1 MNTARDEFRAAF
13 VSLKIPEYRTLWWA
27 GVFSFMSVQMQFVLR
42 GILAWDL
49 TRREGALGLVYFFF
63 GLSMLIATPFGGVAA
78 DRFPRRTTLLVTQS
92 MIFAGAALMG
102 LAVVTD
108 LIQFWMVVVAGVIQ
122 GVAFGFYGPARVAFA
137 ADLVGREQLGNAIT
151 LSLLSMS
158 GTRVIAPSL
167 AGVLAGV
174 AFFGVGGAYLI
185 SSLFSFCS
193 LVAIWRLPSIPIDN
207 PSTRRP
213 VADIKLGVQ
222 YVRANPSLRRLVVAS
237 VAIIM
242 FGFNYVAFL
251 PAMVKDV
258 FGLDGDQ
265 GNAWIGLLSM
275 ASAIGAVAVSIPL
288 ASRADGARAKW
299 LMAMSGFLFGGSV
312 IALAA
317 TPGIWLAFA
326 VIIVIGAATTTY
338 QSLSNT
344 LALQMTETAFQG
356 RVQSIMQLSFAA
368 FGMMAL
374 PLGVLA
380 EFITLRWTIAVMG
393 GVAVA
398 ASAIYWSLEMV
409 SKSDKEPLADEE
421 PLVDDEPLADD
432 EPQVTV
438 AEPAVPPSAG
448 SPMPP
453 VRTR

>member
-1 MNTARDEFRAAF
+1 MNARSEFSAAF

-49 TRREGALGLVYFFF
+49 TEREGALGLVYFFF
-63 GLSMLIATPFGGVAA
+63 GLSMLISTPFGGVVA
-78 DRFPRRTTLLVTQS
+78 DRFPRRNTLLVTQG
-92 MIFAGAALMG
+92 MIFVGATLMG

-108 LIQFWMVVVAGVIQ
+108 LIQFWMVLVAGVIQ

-185 SSLFSFCS
+185 SAAFSFFS
-193 LVAIWRLPSIPIDN
+193 LMAIWRLPVVPITN
-207 PSTRRP
+207 PSKRKP

-222 YVRANPSLRRLVVAS
+222 YVAGKPPLRRLVFAS

-258 FGLDGDQ
+258 FGIAEESGDR
-265 GNAWIGLLSM
+265 WIGILSM

-288 ASRADGARAKW
+288 ASRADSAGAKW
-299 LMAMSGFLFGGSV
+299 LMAMSGFVFGGAV
-312 IALAA
+312 VALAA
-317 TPGIWLAFA
+317 TPNIYVAFA
-326 VIIVIGAATTTY
+326 VIIVIGGATTVY

-344 LALQMTETAFQG
+344 LALQMSEDAFQG

-368 FGMMAL
+368 FGMLAL

-380 EFITLRWTIAVMG
+380 EAITLRWTIVVMG
-393 GVAVA
+393 GVAFA
-398 ASAIYWSLEMV
+398 ASAIYWMLEMI
-409 SKSDKEPLADEE
+409 DKDTEK
-421 PLVDDEPLADD
+421 
-432 EPQVTV
+432 
-438 AEPAVPPSAG
+438 PSAPG
-448 SPMPP
+448 ETDVVAPTTP
-453 VRTR
+453 VAGN

>member
-1 MNTARDEFRAAF
+1 MKDSSTFSTAFA
-13 VSLKIPEYRTLWWA
+13 SLKIPEYRTLWWA

-49 TRREGALGLVYFFF
+49 TEREGALGLVYFFF
-63 GLSMLIATPFGGVAA
+63 GLSMLISTPFGGVVA
-78 DRFPRRTTLLVTQS
+78 DRFPRRNTLLVTQG
-92 MIFAGAALMG
+92 MIFVGAALMG

-108 LIQFWMVVVAGVIQ
+108 LIQFWMVLVAGVIQ

-137 ADLVGREQLGNAIT
+137 ADLVGRDQLGNAIT

-185 SSLFSFCS
+185 SAFFSFFS
-193 LVAIWRLPSIPIDN
+193 LVAIWRLPVVAISN
-207 PSTRRP
+207 PSTRKP

-222 YVRANPSLRRLVVAS
+222 YVASKPPLRRLVFAS

-258 FGLDGDQ
+258 FEVTGDS
-265 GNAWIGLLSM
+265 GDRWIGILSM

-288 ASRADGARAKW
+288 ASRADSAGAKW
-299 LMAMSGFLFGGSV
+299 LMAMSGFAFGGGV
-312 IALAA
+312 VALAA
-317 TPGIWLAFA
+317 SPNIFVAFG
-326 VIIVIGAATTTY
+326 VIVVIGAATTIY

-344 LALQMTETAFQG
+344 LALQMSEDAFQG

-368 FGMMAL
+368 FGMLAL
-374 PLGVLA
+374 PLGILA
-380 EFITLRWTIAVMG
+380 EVITLRWTIVVMG
-393 GVAVA
+393 GVAFA
-398 ASAIYWSLEMV
+398 ASAVYWMLEMV
-409 SKSDKEPLADEE
+409 SSGDG
-421 PLVDDEPLADD
+421 
-432 EPQVTV
+432 
-438 AEPAVPPSAG
+438 AEPAVVDAEAAPAG
-448 SPMPP
+448 AP
-453 VRTR
+453 VAGNESGTARPHSVS

>member
-1 MNTARDEFRAAF
+1 MSAARAEFRAAF

-27 GVFSFMSVQMQFVLR
+27 GLFSFMSVQMQFVLR

-49 TRREGALGLVYFFF
+49 TEREGALGLVYFCF
-63 GLSMLIATPFGGVAA
+63 GLSMLISTPFGGVAA
-78 DRFPRRTTLLVTQS
+78 DRFPRRTTLLVTQA
-92 MIFAGAALMG
+92 MILAGAALMG
-102 LAVVTD
+102 LAVITD
-108 LIQFWMVVVAGVIQ
+108 LIQFWMVLVAGVIQ

-137 ADLVGREQLGNAIT
+137 ADLVGRDQLGNAIT

-158 GTRVIAPSL
+158 GTRVFAPSL

-185 SSLFSFCS
+185 SSVFSFFS
-193 LVAIWRLPSIPIDN
+193 LVAIWRLPSIPITN
-207 PSTRRP
+207 PSRRKP
-213 VADIKLGVQ
+213 VDDIKQGVR
-222 YVRANPSLRRLVVAS
+222 YVAGKPSLRRLVFAS

-242 FGFNYVAFL
+242 FGFNYVAFI

-258 FGLDGDQ
+258 FGLAEDQ
-265 GNAWIGLLSM
+265 GNTWIGLLSM
-275 ASAIGAVAVSIPL
+275 ASAIGAVTVSIPL
-288 ASRADGARAKW
+288 ASRADSDQAKW

-312 IALAA
+312 IALAGA
-317 TPGIWLAFA
+317 PSIVMAFL

-344 LALQMTETAFQG
+344 LALQMADDAYQG

-380 EFITLRWTIAVMG
+380 EAITLRWTIAVMG
-393 GVAVA
+393 AVAVA
-398 ASAIYWSLEMV
+398 ASAVYWSLEMV
-409 SKSDKEPLADEE
+409 AG
-421 PLVDDEPLADD
+421 ADD
-432 EPQVTV
+432 D
-438 AEPAVPPSAG
+438 ADDAPAPTIDIAPESMIERVVSR
-448 SPMPP
+448 S
-453 VRTR
+453 